1 VNGYGKRNKKKQ
13 PEHFG
18 ILIRI
23 AGRIEI
29 MDDLTGL
36 EELHKTIAD
45 ASEQLATFISCGNSG
60 EVAIP
65 SLIVAAEKTLSE
77 LAKWRAGLS
86 GVLAVNEKAH

>member
-1 VNGYGKRNKKKQ
+1 
-13 PEHFG
+13 
-18 ILIRI
+18 
-23 AGRIEI
+23 
-29 MDDLTGL
+29 MDDLAGL